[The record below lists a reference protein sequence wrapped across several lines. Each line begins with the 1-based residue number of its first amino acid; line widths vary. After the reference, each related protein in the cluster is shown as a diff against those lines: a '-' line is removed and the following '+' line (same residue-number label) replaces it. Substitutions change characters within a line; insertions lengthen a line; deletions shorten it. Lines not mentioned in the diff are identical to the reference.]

1 MPQDFV
7 GAVFYSLLQR
17 ALDNEKIAEEVKS
30 WVMTAEISTDY
41 YPISINIDDGVAVTK
56 GSPENPTLRVKT
68 SFKTVSDLALGRV
81 TPFRALLS
89 GRLTIEG
96 MIRHPIS
103 AMRFYRLMAAAL
115 GV

>member
-1 MPQDFV
+1 MPGDFV
-7 GAVFYSLLQR
+7 GAVFHSLLQR
-17 ALDNEKIAEEVKS
+17 ALENEELAEEVKS
-30 WVMTAEISTDY
+30 WRMTAEISADY
-41 YPISINIDDGVAVTK
+41 YPISIDIDDGVAVTK

-81 TPFRALLS
+81 TPFGALLRR
-89 GRLTIEG
+89 RLKIGG

-103 AMRFYRLMAAAL
+103 AVRFYRLMAAAL